1 VMVLSAMSVRTNAD
15 EAGHAKTRAAAAL

>member
-15 EAGHAKTRAAAAL
+15 EDGHAKTRAAAAL